1 MDFST
6 AWLTTNRTC
15 NNNCSW
21 CYARNS
27 LQSKTIMDLDN
38 AQKLVD
44 NLKKRNI
51 KRIILIGGEPT
62 IYPYFIDLIKY
73 IRKENIRVSI
83 ATNGRKFSD
92 ISFASK
98 VLDAG
103 INGIDISL
111 KAITEENYKRD
122 TGSYGLKEMLDGYN
136 NLKKLNFKPSMSY
149 VIVDDNHN
157 KFDDLVSFLL
167 ENNITDCSI
176 QFVKPV
182 LELDKTEKLLD
193 LRDMGN
199 FVEYIYNKLSY
210 TNINYTI
217 EVSFPLCLINKTILR
232 KLSNENRI
240 INCCHVP
247 RGSGINFDENFK
259 IIPCNHFVNFPFSE
273 SPIDFSDDESID
285 KIMSSKIVS
294 DFREKSRCYPASKC
308 QTCNLWSQCG
318 GGCFTRWL
326 TLDPN
331 DYIK

>member
-1 MDFST
+1 MDFTT

-15 NNNCSW
+15 NNNCNW
-21 CYARNS
+21 CYAKNS
-27 LQSKTIMDLDN
+27 LNSKTIMDLSKTK
-38 AQKLVD
+38 QLVD
-44 NLKKRNI
+44 NLKKRNV

-73 IRKENIRVSI
+73 IRESNMRVSI

-92 ISFASK
+92 MSFASK
-98 VLDAG
+98 VLNAG

-111 KAITEENYKRD
+111 KAITEEEYKNN

-136 NLKKLNFKPSMSY
+136 NLKKLNFNPSVSY
-149 VIVDDNHN
+149 VIVDDDHI
-157 KFDDLVSFLL
+157 KFDALVSFLIK
-167 ENNITDCSI
+167 NNITDCSF

-182 LELDKTEKLLD
+182 LEMNKTEKLLD
-193 LRDMGN
+193 LKKMGI
-199 FVEYIYNKLSY
+199 FVEYIYNKLSL

-217 EVSFPLCLINKTILR
+217 EISFPLCLINKTVLE

-273 SPIDFSDDESID
+273 SPIDVSDNASID
-285 KIMSSKIVS
+285 EIMNSDMVN
-294 DFREKSRCYPASKC
+294 DFRKKSRCYPALKC